1 MTTAGQIKWNFK
13 MALRECGGRWSKMAD
28 EISPITPSFSLHA
41 LFRFVMRAVSPVET
55 DIISSTSSLKLKLQ

>member
-1 MTTAGQIKWNFK
+1 
-13 MALRECGGRWSKMAD
+13 MAD